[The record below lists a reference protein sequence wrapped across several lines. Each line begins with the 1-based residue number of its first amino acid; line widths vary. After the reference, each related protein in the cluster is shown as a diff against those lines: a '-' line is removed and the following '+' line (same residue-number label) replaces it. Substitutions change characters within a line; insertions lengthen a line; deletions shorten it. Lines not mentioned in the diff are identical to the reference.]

1 MTSHFHRVPGAG
13 NMTVQVSATL
23 FFLPLLLA
31 LPPVSPAAEDD
42 VRCLRDLKQ
51 SLGDPD
57 GRLDWNFSNKTV
69 GFICSFSGISC
80 WNPQENRIL
89 SVDLSSRSLTGT
101 IPPALQF
108 CRGANTLDL
117 SDNLLAGSIP
127 SSLCD
132 WLPFLVH
139 LDLSGNRLTGPIPPE
154 LSNCI
159 FLNSLIISSN
169 SLSGQI
175 PASLSRLDR
184 LKELGLSNNHL
195 TGEIPASLGAA
206 FPSSSFDSNDGL
218 CGKPL
223 SSRCGSHSH
232 TGLIIIIAAGVFG
245 ALASLA
251 LAYFVWRCCFSSDR
265 KEARKPI
272 SRDAGSLWADR
283 LTASQNRLVPVSL
296 FQKPI
301 VKVKLSDLLS
311 ATRNFHREHIVIA
324 GSDRVGTAF
333 KAVLSDGS
341 ALTVKRLHGCT
352 LGEKQFRSE
361 MGRISQ
367 LRHPNLVPFLGF
379 CIVEDERLLVYK
391 YMPDGALS
399 SFLRSPANNLKWS
412 ARLRITVGIAR
423 GLAWLHHGFQIPFL
437 HQTISS
443 KAILLDEDLDARI
456 IDFGLPRLVSSS
468 AADTVAAA
476 ADASPFANGMFGEP
490 GYVPP
495 EYASNPIAT
504 TKGDVYAFG
513 VVLLEL
519 VTGQKPTEVFVEVTG
534 EAWKGN
540 LVEWINQLT
549 AAGRLLD
556 SVDPNLRGEE
566 TDEEILR
573 VLTIAG
579 SCVSYRPKDRPSM
592 YQAYQSLKILWD
604 NHNSS
609 EQYEEFPLVYGKDDS
624 DSTPRE

>member
-1 MTSHFHRVPGAG
+1 MSVRGA
-13 NMTVQVSATL
+13 ARCAAAL
-23 FFLPLLLA
+23 FFFFLTLA
-31 LPPVSPAAEDD
+31 SVSPAAEDD
-42 VRCLRDLKQ
+42 VRCLRGLKQ
-51 SLGDPD
+51 SLGDP
-57 GRLDWNFSNKTV
+57 GGFLNWNFSNNTV
-69 GFICSFSGISC
+69 GFICSFSGILC

-89 SVDLSSRSLTGT
+89 SVELSSRSLTGS

-108 CRGANTLDL
+108 CRGATTLDL
-117 SDNLLAGSIP
+117 SGNSLTGSIP
-127 SSLCD
+127 TTLCD
-132 WLPFLVH
+132 WLPFLVN
-139 LDLSGNRLTGPIPPE
+139 LDLSGNGLSGPIPPE

-159 FLNSLIISSN
+159 FLNKLILSSN

-175 PASLSRLDR
+175 PASLSSLDR
-184 LKELGLSNNHL
+184 LKELDLSNNRL
-195 TGEIPASLGAA
+195 TGEIPPSIAAS
-206 FPSSSFDSNDGL
+206 FPSSSFESNDGL
-218 CGKPL
+218 CGQPL
-223 SSRCGSHSH
+223 SSRCGSHSHH

-251 LAYFVWRCCFSSDR
+251 LAYFVWRCYFSSDR
-265 KEARKPI
+265 KETRKPI
-272 SRDAGSLWADR
+272 SGEAGSLWADR
-283 LTASQNRLVPVSL
+283 LTASQHRLVPVSL

-324 GSDRVGTAF
+324 GSERVGTAF

-379 CIVEDERLLVYK
+379 CLVEDERLLVYK

-399 SFLRSPANNLKWS
+399 SFLRSPANNLKWP
-412 ARLRITVGIAR
+412 ARLRIAVGTAR
-423 GLAWLHHGFQIPFL
+423 GLAWLHHGFQSPFL
-437 HQTISS
+437 HQTITSN
-443 KAILLDEDLDARI
+443 AVLLDEDLDARI

-468 AADTVAAA
+468 AADTVGA
-476 ADASPFANGMFGEP
+476 ADASPFANGIFGEP
-490 GYVPP
+490 GYFPP
-495 EYASNPIAT
+495 EYAHSPMAT
-504 TKGDVYAFG
+504 TKGDVFAFG

-519 VTGQKPTEVFVEVTG
+519 VTGQKPTEVFVEFTG
-534 EAWKGN
+534 EASKGN
-540 LVEWINQLT
+540 LVEWINQLA

-556 SVDPNLRGEE
+556 SIDPNLRGEE
-566 TDEEILR
+566 TGEEILQVLR
-573 VLTIAG
+573 VAV

-592 YQAYQSLKILWD
+592 YHAYQSLKILWD
-604 NHNSS
+604 NNHNSS

-624 DSTPRE
+624 DSTTPRE